1 MAPFIFLV
9 VLVAF
14 QISDQDGAKD
24 QRSFIAL
31 YSDFYI
37 YFRSPAGSA
46 RWLHAITYFNINMNL
61 FRINAFTVYTLVF
74 VSFIGLSIFV
84 NWRTTTPC
92 GWRQAHLHRLR
103 GLVLMHSAVPG
114 DVYVR

>member
-1 MAPFIFLV
+1 MAGGVAAGGSCYFLV

-14 QISDQDGAKD
+14 QISDQDGARD

-46 RWLHAITYFNINMNL
+46 RRLHAITYFNINMNL
-61 FRINAFTVYTLVF
+61 FRINAFTVCTLVF

-84 NWRTTTPC
+84 TGEQPRHADGDKRTYTV
-92 GWRQAHLHRLR
+92 H
-103 GLVLMHSAVPG
+103 G
-114 DVYVR
+114 D